1 MTVSPYLHVV
11 RPGHDPVLPR
21 HKLCRPHR
29 QVAHLDGLDGALDLT
44 RTGLVAPDVD
54 VSVVEGHQDPRL
66 GRVEVN
72 RLHTVGPGRQHALD
86 VKS

>member
-1 MTVSPYLHVV
+1 MLSGNEDGCPD
-11 RPGHDPVLPR
+11 G
-21 HKLCRPHR
+21 